1 MVSRP
6 RCSTS
11 VPSISIAFNLRLSDV
26 AEVRRGYEDP
36 PTLLIRHQG
45 EPAFALGVVRR
56 QAAREFAS
64 PKVRFAMDSPL
75 EGSGFELS
83 VPLLKSAAVWTRAN
97 LFRGST
103 STEQR
108 RHSQAVRILFLATGV
123 RRRRWMW
130 RHGHGLP
137 TEPP

>member
-36 PTLLIRHQG
+36 PTLLIPHQG
-45 EPAFALGVVRR
+45 EPALALGVVRR

-75 EGSGFELS
+75 EGAGFELVWGFCCQVVILVCS
-83 VPLLKSAAVWTRAN
+83 GFFVRSGKAVHRPVACDQVSRSARKGSRDRN
-97 LFRGST
+97 GST
-103 STEQR
+103 AWR
-108 RHSQAVRILFLATGV
+108 LAA
-123 RRRRWMW
+123 
-130 RHGHGLP
+130 
-137 TEPP
+137 

>member
-36 PTLLIRHQG
+36 PTLLIPHQG
-45 EPAFALGVVRR
+45 EPALALGVVRR

-64 PKVRFAMDSPL
+64 PKVRFAIDSMPGDMDSNL
-75 EGSGFELS
+75 YGAF
-83 VPLLKSAAVWTRAN
+83 AVK
-97 LFRGST
+97 
-103 STEQR
+103 
-108 RHSQAVRILFLATGV
+108 
-123 RRRRWMW
+123 
-130 RHGHGLP
+130 
-137 TEPP
+137 

>member
-45 EPAFALGVVRR
+45 EPALALGVVRR

-75 EGSGFELS
+75 EGGGFEPS
-83 VPLLKSAAVWTRAN
+83 VPGAKEPVSFAEGELRGIERGWPTIVVSLWGTDGSNPSPSSGESRA
-97 LFRGST
+97 
-103 STEQR
+103 ER
-108 RHSQAVRILFLATGV
+108 RS
-123 RRRRWMW
+123 
-130 RHGHGLP
+130 
-137 TEPP
+137 

>member
-1 MVSRP
+1 MPDLCRMASRP

-45 EPAFALGVVRR
+45 EPALALGVVRR

-75 EGSGFELS
+75 EGADL
-83 VPLLKSAAVWTRAN
+83 PPMIKRKKAAITPRDTVVVGRN
-97 LFRGST
+97 GY
-103 STEQR
+103 
-108 RHSQAVRILFLATGV
+108 
-123 RRRRWMW
+123 
-130 RHGHGLP
+130 
-137 TEPP
+137 

>member
-1 MVSRP
+1 MPGLCRMASRP

-45 EPAFALGVVRR
+45 EPALALGVVRR

-75 EGSGFELS
+75 EGDGFELPVPRHKS
-83 VPLLKSAAVWTRAN
+83 REFPQFRAQAPLLIAVD
-97 LFRGST
+97 
-103 STEQR
+103 
-108 RHSQAVRILFLATGV
+108 
-123 RRRRWMW
+123 
-130 RHGHGLP
+130 
-137 TEPP
+137 EPPRPVDLADHQAAGARISDN

>member
-1 MVSRP
+1 MPDLCRMASRP

-26 AEVRRGYEDP
+26 AEVRPGYEDP

-45 EPAFALGVVRR
+45 EPALALGVVRR

-75 EGSGFELS
+75 EGDGFELP
-83 VPLLKSAAVWTRAN
+83 VPVRQAKLTR
-97 LFRGST
+97 FCR
-103 STEQR
+103 
-108 RHSQAVRILFLATGV
+108 
-123 RRRRWMW
+123 
-130 RHGHGLP
+130 
-137 TEPP
+137 